1 MPKIM
6 PKQKRNSPYNAWQ
19 IHWICVYLY
28 ERCLSKSLWLRG
40 FRFYFDFVVSLLFCI
55 WNSAYTFLSVIS
67 NSINT
72 NPGKSVYMIL
82 VIPFQKHSNT
92 SYPRDNL
99 TKLMFNSI
107 LDYPYTIPEASRIYI
122 ISFFY
127 TCPIHASAIIPLC
140 NAQLK
145 MIFIFPFILFFY
157 GYIVPQI
164 MPSVKLI

>member
-1 MPKIM
+1 
-6 PKQKRNSPYNAWQ
+6 
-19 IHWICVYLY
+19 
-28 ERCLSKSLWLRG
+28 
-40 FRFYFDFVVSLLFCI
+40 
-55 WNSAYTFLSVIS
+55 
-67 NSINT
+67 
-72 NPGKSVYMIL
+72 MIL

-107 LDYPYTIPEASRIYI
+107 LDYPYTFSEESRIYI

-145 MIFIFPFILFFY
+145 MIFIFPFILFFMNTFY
-157 GYIVPQI
+157 HKSCRLSNSFRDEMHFFRDEMHLFFIQI
-164 MPSVKLI
+164 SQFTYVLYEEL